1 MKIILKKGQFKKLN
15 EEQNINLN
23 LNSTGSTTSA
33 IANAI
38 TQNQPAIS
46 DASKTGNPILHI
58 TNPNSSNGTDDNK
71 PAAYVNVQ
79 QNQDIETAA
88 KEQLPSGGVGDRPV
102 TIGGPGVTET
112 ARYTK
117 KMVEEARQKI
127 FIDKAVRESIK
138 KVLNKK

>member
-1 MKIILKKGQFKKLN
+1 MKVILKKEQFKKLN

-23 LNSTGSTTSA
+23 LNTTGSTTSA

-38 TQNQPAIS
+38 TQNQPAIT

-58 TNPNSSNGTDDNK
+58 TNPNSANGTDDNK

-102 TIGGPGVTET
+102 TIGGPGVTEVK
-112 ARYTK
+112 RYTK
-117 KMVEEARQKI
+117 KMVEEMRARAL
-127 FIDKAVRESIK
+127 IDRLVRESVRKVIK
-138 KVLNKK
+138 KK